1 MNLREES
8 DAEWLAGKRDEDES
22 FARICVLLK
31 PSCLCEREGLS

>member
-1 MNLREES
+1 MNLRGES
-8 DAEWLAGKRDEDES
+8 GAEWLAGKRNEEEG